1 MTKKVDFSVCEFI
14 NENMWFFTYNDFCE
28 NRFAIK
34 KLFNELDRNGKIF
47 YMYYVYA
54 NVRINEQLKN
64 AIWDYLNEFDEKGF
78 ELLRLWRINKY
89 K

>member
-1 MTKKVDFSVCEFI
+1 MAKKVDFSVCEFI

-47 YMYYVYA
+47 YMWYVYS

-64 AIWDYLNEFDEKGF
+64 AIWDYLNEYDLQGF

>member
-14 NENMWFFTYNDFCE
+14 NENMWFFTYNDFCK